1 MEDEPQDEPDF
12 VLPKT
17 DPVFQMNFTRPK
29 TTLVDKKENVVEVLP
44 KVQEKIPD
52 FEEEEEKAPYEADTF
67 DFEFSDA
74 LNKLFPDVRNHV
86 KPEEISAT
94 KPTIDMDELT
104 KILMDTTKDEPPPQ
118 LDFFTGGENKK
129 FVTRARGE
137 GLSSNSNDFVDFL
150 QGVTCSELM
159 KKNKLKIHIDT
170 GNIYYDNSDTNKSI
184 YSFLLTHKDD
194 TKKLMDFEFI
204 YSGSYEQHFNE
215 YLVQIN
221 KKTDDARDVLTNES
235 SKFLFYHYNDLLF
248 DVNLDPFHV
257 RHSRISDDEF
267 AIETIWTENW
277 QYFIKRILEVCQS
290 NRIEYNIDQSGIQ
303 ESQLVQR
310 YIKNLTICKQV
321 YQECYSKIGQ
331 YFAAMLKMLP
341 STMITRIDD
350 NFFIDFNKKID
361 NIEDLNR
368 SCEFYH
374 IYGRFPGA
382 ADLSVLP
389 RPQIPHFLNGN
400 EMISFSRLFEKS
412 QWTKVL
418 YQFKR

>member
-29 TTLVDKKENVVEVLP
+29 TNLVDKKENVVEVLP

-104 KILMDTTKDEPPPQ
+104 KILMDTTKDELPPQ

-170 GNIYYDNSDTNKSI
+170 RNIYYDNSDTNKSI
-184 YSFLLTHKDD
+184 YSFLLAQEDD
-194 TKKLMDFEFI
+194 TKKLIDFEFI

-235 SKFLFYHYNDLLF
+235 SKFLFYPYND
-248 DVNLDPFHV
+248 
-257 RHSRISDDEF
+257 
-267 AIETIWTENW
+267 
-277 QYFIKRILEVCQS
+277 
-290 NRIEYNIDQSGIQ
+290 
-303 ESQLVQR
+303 
-310 YIKNLTICKQV
+310 
-321 YQECYSKIGQ
+321 
-331 YFAAMLKMLP
+331 
-341 STMITRIDD
+341 
-350 NFFIDFNKKID
+350 
-361 NIEDLNR
+361 
-368 SCEFYH
+368 
-374 IYGRFPGA
+374 
-382 ADLSVLP
+382 
-389 RPQIPHFLNGN
+389 
-400 EMISFSRLFEKS
+400 
-412 QWTKVL
+412 
-418 YQFKR
+418 